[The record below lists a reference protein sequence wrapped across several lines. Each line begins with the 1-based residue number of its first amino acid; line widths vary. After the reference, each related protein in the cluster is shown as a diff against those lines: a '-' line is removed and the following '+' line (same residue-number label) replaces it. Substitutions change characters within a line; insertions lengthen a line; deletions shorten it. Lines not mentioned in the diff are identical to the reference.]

1 MGLHALA
8 INWGPWAEVGMAGN
22 LEHLGDL
29 GVMSPKEAL
38 HALGYS
44 IQSRLPQMVVVDF
57 IKEKFKNQKTGVVQE
72 KTKTT
77 TLTRHKLLLSSPE
90 NRLKDIKALVR
101 ESLYKILGYSDS
113 DEIDENQGF
122 FDLGVDSV
130 SIMEITSLLQE
141 KIGDEH
147 NLLSTI
153 PFDYSNINSLSKKI
167 EEILFLGIVL
177 LSLSLIV

>member
-1 MGLHALA
+1 
-8 INWGPWAEVGMAGN
+8 
-22 LEHLGDL
+22 
-29 GVMSPKEAL
+29 
-38 HALGYS
+38 
-44 IQSRLPQMVVVDF
+44 
-57 IKEKFKNQKTGVVQE
+57 
-72 KTKTT
+72 
-77 TLTRHKLLLSSPE
+77 
-90 NRLKDIKALVR
+90 
-101 ESLYKILGYSDS
+101 LGYSDS